1 MTCYIVFMTKYQFH
15 TKGGIIIMNATSV
28 GFIAGLMI
36 AAIALVFIFRYANKD
51 GKVRTEY
58 DERQKALRGK
68 AYKYAFY
75 AEIFAQLVIMMIFMA
90 GIDVPVEDYA
100 LVFSAILFGCIVL
113 ATYCIWNDVYWGLN
127 NNHRRYLIVFAIAT
141 VLNILPLIGNVRG
154 GTLMENGKIG
164 LPLLNIL
171 VLIMMAVICVELLV
185 KKAMDKDTGEEG

>member
-1 MTCYIVFMTKYQFH
+1 
-15 TKGGIIIMNATSV
+15 MNATSV

-90 GIDVPVEDYA
+90 GVEVPVEDYA

-185 KKAMDKDTGEEG
+185 KRAMDKDTGEEG